1 MSRRPQKKTNR
12 RVSAPPPSSSSPKEF
27 RLPESTTPAL
37 PAVEDFAALDMP
49 AGLLKTLTAQG
60 VTAPFPIQAATL
72 PNSLAGRDLLG
83 RGRTGSGKTLAFGL
97 ALLARTAG
105 LRAESKAP
113 LALVLVPTREL
124 ALQVTDALAPY
135 ATAVN
140 LRLTTVVGGLSI
152 TKQADALRRGA
163 EVVVA
168 SPGRLNDLVERGDCV
183 LDQVRIT
190 VLDEADQM
198 TDMGFL
204 PQITK
209 LIRQV
214 RADGQ
219 RMLFSATLDANID
232 RLVQQF
238 LTDPVVHSVDPSAG
252 AVTTMEHHVLHLQD
266 ETDKKAVTTRIAARD
281 GRVILFLDTKRSAD
295 RLAKRLLSVGVRA
308 AALHGGRSQP
318 QRNRTLEQFKNGHVT
333 ALVATN
339 VAARGIHIDDLDLVV
354 NVDPPTD
361 HKDYLHRGGRTARAG
376 GSGSVVTLVL
386 PDQKREVTRLMSDAG
401 IRPRTARITSSDTEL
416 TTLTGAREPSG
427 VAVTIELPQP
437 PAAPSP
443 ERSRPSRR
451 RRGTAGTAGAGA
463 ASTGGGRGSTRRSGS
478 GGATGTAAEAGSR
491 GPGRRTTSEATAAKA
506 ARGSGAAAGAAGGA
520 GGRGAGRRT
529 TPDTAATGATSGKA
543 VRGSGRPA
551 GSGGASGSGTGTGT
565 GTGSRTTGR
574 RTTAGTATGGTSGK
588 AVRGSGAAA
597 GTGGGRGSDRRATAG
612 TATGAASG
620 GARGTGRRA
629 GNRGAGATGSA
640 AGGGTRGSDR
650 RGDRRGA

>member
-1 MSRRPQKKTNR
+1 MPRRYQKPNRGSSPSRPS
-12 RVSAPPPSSSSPKEF
+12 SAPQAPQEF

-37 PAVEDFAALDMP
+37 PAVAEFADLDMP
-49 AGLLKTLTAQG
+49 AALLKTLTAQG
-60 VTAPFPIQAATL
+60 VTTPFPIQAATL

-105 LRAESKAP
+105 KRAEPKAP
-113 LALVLVPTREL
+113 LSLILVPTREL
-124 ALQVTDALAPY
+124 AQQVTDALTPY

-140 LRLTTVVGGLSI
+140 LRMATVVGGLSI
-152 TKQADALRRGA
+152 TKQAATLRRGA
-163 EVVVA
+163 EVLVA

-183 LDQVRIT
+183 LHDVRIT

-209 LIRQV
+209 LIQQV
-214 RADGQ
+214 RPDGQ
-219 RMLFSATLDANID
+219 RMLFSATLDRNID
-232 RLVQQF
+232 KLVQRF

-318 QRNRTLEQFKNGHVT
+318 QRNRALEQFKTGEIT

-386 PDQKREVTRLMSDAG
+386 PEQKREMNQLMSAAG
-401 IRPRTARITSSDTEL
+401 ISPKTARVTSSAPEL
-416 TTLTGAREPSG
+416 AAITGAREPSG
-427 VAVTIELPQP
+427 VAVVIATPEPTP
-437 PAAPSP
+437 PKA
-443 ERSRPSRR
+443 SRP
-451 RRGTAGTAGAGA
+451 A
-463 ASTGGGRGSTRRSGS
+463 RRSGS
-478 GGATGTAAEAGSR
+478 GAE
-491 GPGRRTTSEATAAKA
+491 
-506 ARGSGAAAGAAGGA
+506 
-520 GGRGAGRRT
+520 GAGR
-529 TPDTAATGATSGKA
+529 SG
-543 VRGSGRPA
+543 RRRRPA
-551 GSGGASGSGTGTGT
+551 GAGAGEGTAGQGRKQEGRSKPGTASGGTGASGG
-565 GTGSRTTGR
+565 
-574 RTTAGTATGGTSGK
+574 
-588 AVRGSGAAA
+588 
-597 GTGGGRGSDRRATAG
+597 
-612 TATGAASG
+612 
-620 GARGTGRRA
+620 RGTGRRTSA
-629 GNRGAGATGSA
+629 EGAKGGGASGRRT
-640 AGGGTRGSDR
+640 AGGAAPGKAAARGTARRAPGDRTAGTGGSDR
-650 RGDRRGA
+650 RGGRRPAAS